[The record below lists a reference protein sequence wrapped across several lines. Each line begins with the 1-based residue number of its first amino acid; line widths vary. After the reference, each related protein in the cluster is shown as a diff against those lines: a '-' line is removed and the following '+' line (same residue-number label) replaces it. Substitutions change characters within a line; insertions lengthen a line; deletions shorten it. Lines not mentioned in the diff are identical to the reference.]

1 MPNFANRFS
10 ESGVLTLE
18 YATVGP
24 LAAAAAGGVAL
35 AASAGAE
42 PAAVLPA
49 VLNAHLLD
57 VRALPLHVL
66 SRLPG
71 AAPGFAT
78 APAGLRLLLM
88 LVMVSN
94 GTPAPPPA
102 PAAAAA
108 AAATAAAGSDTG
120 WGIMLPLGRLSSW
133 KVMVSPTAAGCTW

>member
-1 MPNFANRFS
+1 
-10 ESGVLTLE
+10 VLTLE

-35 AASAGAE
+35 AAFAGAE

-49 VLNAHLLD
+49 VLDAHLLD

-66 SRLPG
+66 SRQPG
-71 AAPGFAT
+71 AAPGSAT

-108 AAATAAAGSDTG
+108 GSDTG
-120 WGIMLPLGRLSSW
+120 WGMMLPLGRLSSW